1 MEYTFLLAIISVLL
15 LCAVKAQSSNDTL
28 PVRID
33 GVIIPGAPIMPRSCP
48 STDILESARSN
59 LSEAILQSLPTSE
72 PPTIPCGGAGWRP
85 VTDLDM
91 ADPSQSCPS
100 PWAESLTPA
109 RSCVRS
115 VTPAG
120 CEGVSFN
127 VSGGTYSNVC
137 GRVLGYAS
145 GSPDAFADFE
155 GLGNGSIDNP
165 YVDGVSVTYGSPRQH
180 IWTFG
185 AGHGGEFRCPCD
197 NTDRA
202 QAPLPP
208 SFAGDNYF
216 CDGEDNGAL
225 WDAMDCTT
233 DCCTFNSPPYF
244 TVTLP
249 APTSDNIEVRICLD
263 QAIIDESVSLAEL
276 QLFVQ

>member
-1 MEYTFLLAIISVLL
+1 MGRVSY
-15 LCAVKAQSSNDTL
+15 SSE
-28 PVRID
+28 
-33 GVIIPGAPIMPRSCP
+33 IMC
-48 STDILESARSN
+48 I
-59 LSEAILQSLPTSE
+59 
-72 PPTIPCGGAGWRP
+72 
-85 VTDLDM
+85 
-91 ADPSQSCPS
+91 
-100 PWAESLTPA
+100 
-109 RSCVRS
+109 RS

-137 GRVLGYAS
+137 GRALGYAS
-145 GSPDAFADFE
+145 GNPDAFADFE
-155 GLGNGSIDNP
+155 GLGNGSIDDP

-208 SFAGDNYF
+208 SFVGDNYF
-216 CDGEDNGAL
+216 CDGEDNVAL
-225 WDAMDCTT
+225 WGAMDCTT